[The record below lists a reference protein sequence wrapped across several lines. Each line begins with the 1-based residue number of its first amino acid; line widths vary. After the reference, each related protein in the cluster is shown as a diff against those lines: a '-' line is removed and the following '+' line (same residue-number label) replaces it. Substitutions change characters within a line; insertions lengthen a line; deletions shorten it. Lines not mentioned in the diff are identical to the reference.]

1 MVFRRLA
8 ATSGLDVNEG
18 CEESGNSL
26 HTLSC
31 VIWEDST
38 GGLIMTDSKVKTK
51 FDRPSYIARS
61 KSLRDLLR
69 DLRKAE
75 LWLLIAA
82 VAAFL
87 ASAFF
92 VVKYFVGGEMTP
104 ETWTSEQWL
113 NACLG
118 LGITAVIT
126 AAQAFLYASG
136 YKGPAAIIATFIVVF
151 FGLFSEISQ
160 SMEREDATVRHR
172 SENSVV
178 FQAAVGSINTLASSA
193 ASISNEQRALADTRA
208 QLAYWQDLK
217 AQKTAQHESVKY
229 SHKTLD
235 RRIADYERKLA
246 SYNHQVTLQDQTRSS
261 LLSSAI
267 NQAKQLEYDEDKH
280 YAMIRLIKAFL
291 GVTGIW
297 ASFLFSVI
305 IIGTFEYAFHF
316 VGAYVADHRA
326 ALLSLGRDSHGNI
339 INTPDGIPLAAQL
352 ASGGNIPKDHANQLR
367 NEYLD
372 WVSPERNERMSV
384 TMPTENSQKLGGIE
398 TEENKIADM
407 TQKRF
412 FKIIY
417 TDVRNRIL
425 NGELKPTIRP
435 VTDAV
440 GEIIREKGERMGIKA
455 SLIGKPQRQEIAE
468 TILRTLEQE
477 TVVELNADGGVGKP
491 KYVLAPRYAEAMQFN
506 KVAI

>member
-1 MVFRRLA
+1 
-8 ATSGLDVNEG
+8 
-18 CEESGNSL
+18 
-26 HTLSC
+26 
-31 VIWEDST
+31 
-38 GGLIMTDSKVKTK
+38 MTDSKVKTK
-51 FDRPSYIARS
+51 FDRPTFIARS

-75 LWLLIAA
+75 LWLFIAA
-82 VAAFL
+82 LAAFL

-92 VVKYFVGGEMTP
+92 VVKYFVGGDMTP
-104 ETWTSEQWL
+104 ETWTSEQWM
-113 NACLG
+113 NALLG

-136 YKGPAAIIATFIVVF
+136 YKGSAAIVATFIVVF

-172 SENSVV
+172 SESSAV
-178 FQAAVGSINTLASSA
+178 FQAAVGSIGSLANSA
-193 ASISNEQRALADTRA
+193 ASISNEQRALADTQA

-217 AQKTAQHESVKY
+217 TQKNENHEAVKY
-229 SHKTLD
+229 SHRTLD
-235 RRIADYERKLA
+235 RKITDYERKLE
-246 SYNHQVTLQDQTRSS
+246 SYHHQVNLQDKTRSN
-261 LLSSAI
+261 LLNSAI

-280 YAMIRLIKAFL
+280 YAMIRLIKDFL

-326 ALLSLGRDSHGNI
+326 ALLLMGRDSHGHL
-339 INTPDGIPLAAQL
+339 INVPSDIPLVAQQ
-352 ASGGNIPKDHANQLR
+352 AGRGVIPKDHANQLR
-367 NEYLD
+367 DEYLD
-372 WVSPERNERMSV
+372 WVSPDRSERTSAS
-384 TMPTENSQKLGGIE
+384 MPTENLQKLEGVTIE
-398 TEENKIADM
+398 EHKVADM

-425 NGELKPTIRP
+425 NGAVKPTIRP
-435 VTDAV
+435 VTEAV
-440 GEIIREKGERMGIKA
+440 SAIIREKGERMGIKA
-455 SLIGKPQRQEIAE
+455 SLMGKPQRQEIAE
-468 TILRTLEQE
+468 AILRTLEQE

-491 KYVLAPRYAEAMQFN
+491 KYVLAPKYAKAMQLN
-506 KVAI
+506 KVAF

>member
-1 MVFRRLA
+1 
-8 ATSGLDVNEG
+8 
-18 CEESGNSL
+18 
-26 HTLSC
+26 
-31 VIWEDST
+31 
-38 GGLIMTDSKVKTK
+38 MTDSRVKTK
-51 FDRPSYIARS
+51 FDRPGFIARS

-75 LWLLIAA
+75 LWLFIAA
-82 VAAFL
+82 IAAFL

-92 VVKYFVGGEMTP
+92 VVKYFVGGDMTP
-104 ETWTSEQWL
+104 ETWTAEQWM
-113 NACLG
+113 NAFLG

-136 YKGPAAIIATFIVVF
+136 YKGSAAIVATFIVVF

-172 SENSVV
+172 SENSAV
-178 FQAAVGSINTLASSA
+178 FQAAVGSIGTLANSASSV
-193 ASISNEQRALADTRA
+193 STEQRALADTRA

-217 AQKTAQHESVKY
+217 AQKSANHESVKY
-229 SHKTLD
+229 SHRSLD
-235 RRIADYERKLA
+235 RKIADYERRID
-246 SYNHQVTLQDQTRSS
+246 SYNHQVSMQDQTRST

-267 NQAKQLEYDEDKH
+267 TQAKQLEYDEDKH
-280 YAMIRLIKAFL
+280 YAMIRLIKDFL

-326 ALLSLGRDSHGNI
+326 ALLSMGRDSHGHL
-339 INTPDGIPLAAQL
+339 INAPADTPLVAQHASRGI
-352 ASGGNIPKDHANQLR
+352 IPKDHANQLR
-367 NEYLD
+367 DEYLD
-372 WVSPERNERMSV
+372 WVSPERSERTNV
-384 TMPTENSQKLGGIE
+384 IMPTENLQKLEGAE
-398 TEENKIADM
+398 SDANKVADM

-425 NGELKPTIRP
+425 NGEVKPTVRP

-440 GEIIREKGERMGIKA
+440 GTIIREKGERMGIKA
-455 SLIGKPQRQEIAE
+455 SLMGKPQRQEIAE
-468 TILRTLEQE
+468 AILRTLEQE
-477 TVVELNADGGVGKP
+477 TVVELNTEGGVGKP
-491 KYVLAPRYAEAMQFN
+491 KYVLAPKYIQAMQLN
-506 KVAI
+506 KVAF

>member
-1 MVFRRLA
+1 
-8 ATSGLDVNEG
+8 
-18 CEESGNSL
+18 
-26 HTLSC
+26 
-31 VIWEDST
+31 
-38 GGLIMTDSKVKTK
+38 MTDSKLKTK
-51 FDRPSYIARS
+51 FDRPSFIARS

-75 LWLLIAA
+75 LWLFIAA
-82 VAAFL
+82 IAAFL

-92 VVKYFVGGEMTP
+92 VVKYFVGGDMTP
-104 ETWTSEQWL
+104 ETWTSEQWM
-113 NACLG
+113 NALLG

-136 YKGPAAIIATFIVVF
+136 YKGPAAIVATFIVVF

-178 FQAAVGSINTLASSA
+178 FQAAVGSIGTLANSA
-193 ASISNEQRALADTRA
+193 SSISNEQRALADTRA

-217 AQKTAQHESVKY
+217 VQKTANHESVKY
-229 SHKTLD
+229 SHRSLD
-235 RRIADYERKLA
+235 KKIADYERKLE
-246 SYNHQVTLQDQTRSS
+246 SYSSQVVMQDQTRSN

-267 NQAKQLEYDEDKH
+267 TQAKQLEYDEDKH
-280 YAMIRLIKAFL
+280 YAMIRLIKDFL

-326 ALLSLGRDSHGNI
+326 ALLSLGRDSHGHI
-339 INTPDGIPLAAQL
+339 INAPDGIPLAAQL
-352 ASGGNIPKDHANQLR
+352 ASGGSIPKDHANQLR

-372 WVSPERNERMSV
+372 WVSPDRNERL
-384 TMPTENSQKLGGIE
+384 PTALSADNIQKDPSE
-398 TEENKIADM
+398 SEENKVTDM

-425 NGELKPTIRP
+425 NGEVKPTIRP

-455 SLIGKPQRQEIAE
+455 SLMGKPQRQEIAE

-477 TVVELNADGGVGKP
+477 TIVELNAEGGVGKP
-491 KYVLAPRYAEAMQFN
+491 KYVLAPRYTEAMQLN

>member
-1 MVFRRLA
+1 
-8 ATSGLDVNEG
+8 
-18 CEESGNSL
+18 
-26 HTLSC
+26 
-31 VIWEDST
+31 
-38 GGLIMTDSKVKTK
+38 MTDFKVKTK
-51 FDRPSYIARS
+51 LDRPSFIARS

-75 LWLLIAA
+75 VWLFIAA
-82 VAAFL
+82 IAAFL

-92 VVKYFVGGEMTP
+92 VVKYFVGGDMTP
-104 ETWTSEQWL
+104 ETWTSEQWM
-113 NACLG
+113 NAFLG

-136 YKGPAAIIATFIVVF
+136 YKGSAAIVATFIVVF

-172 SENSVV
+172 SENSAV
-178 FQAAVGSINTLASSA
+178 FQAAVGSIGTLANSAGNISS
-193 ASISNEQRALADTRA
+193 EQRALADTRA

-217 AQKTAQHESVKY
+217 AQKSANHESVKY
-229 SHKTLD
+229 SHRTLD
-235 RRIADYERKLA
+235 RKITDYERKLR
-246 SYNHQVTLQDQTRSS
+246 SYNQQVSMQDQTRST

-280 YAMIRLIKAFL
+280 YAMIRLIKSFL

-326 ALLSLGRDSHGNI
+326 ALLLMGRDSHGQL
-339 INTPDGIPLAAQL
+339 INTPEGVPLAAQHE
-352 ASGGNIPKDHANQLR
+352 GRGIIPKDHANQLR
-367 NEYLD
+367 DEYLD
-372 WVSPERNERMSV
+372 WVSPERSERSSA
-384 TMPTENSQKLGGIE
+384 TMPTENLQKLE
-398 TEENKIADM
+398 ATESEENKVADM

-425 NGELKPTIRP
+425 NGEVKPTIRP

-440 GEIIREKGERMGIKA
+440 GLIIREKGERMGIKA
-455 SLIGKPQRQEIAE
+455 SLMGKPQRQEIAE
-468 TILRTLEQE
+468 AILRTLEQE
-477 TVVELNADGGVGKP
+477 TVVELNAEGGVGKP
-491 KYVLAPRYAEAMQFN
+491 KYVLAPRYAQAMQLN
-506 KVAI
+506 KIAV